1 MKGKYIMSI
10 IIISKGSYTHGGKL
24 AERVADKLGFDCIS
38 RDILLDISKDFNIPE
53 LKLIRAIEDTPSF
66 LDRYTFGREK
76 YIAYIRAA
84 ILDNLLKDNIVYHGF
99 AGHFFVKDIPH
110 VLKVRII
117 ADIDERIM
125 YMMKREN
132 VSEAEALRIVEKVD
146 KERQAWS
153 IKLYG
158 IDTWDCR
165 LYDLTI
171 NIGKISLD
179 DAVDMICQTVKL
191 KAFQTTAKSQLQ
203 IEKIASEAHSEI
215 KNRVS
220 PFFEP
225 LRDSPW
231 GKQHEIRKE

>member
-1 MKGKYIMSI
+1 MSI
-10 IIISKGSYTHGGKL
+10 ITISKGSYTHGGKL
-24 AERVADKLGFDCIS
+24 AKRVADKLGFDCIS
-38 RDILLDISKDFNIPE
+38 RDILLDISKEFNVPE
-53 LKLIRAIEDTPSF
+53 LKLIRAIKDTPSF

-76 YIAYIRAA
+76 YIAYIRKA
-84 ILDNLLKDNIVYHGF
+84 ILDYLVKDNIVYHGF

-117 ADIDERIM
+117 ADMDERIM

-132 VSEAEALRIVEKVD
+132 VSEEEALRIVEKVD
-146 KERQAWS
+146 AERKAWS

-171 NIGKISLD
+171 NIGKISLA
-179 DAVDMICQTVKL
+179 DAMDMICQTVKL
-191 KAFQTTAKSQLQ
+191 KAFQTTSKSQLQ

-225 LRDSPW
+225 LRDNPW
-231 GKQHEIRKE
+231 GKQHEIKKE

>member
-1 MKGKYIMSI
+1 MSI
-10 IIISKGSYTHGGKL
+10 ITISKGSYTHGGKL

-38 RDILLDISKDFNIPE
+38 RDILLEISKEFNITE

-84 ILDNLLKDNIVYHGF
+84 ILDNLVKDNIVYHGF

-117 ADIDERIM
+117 ADMDERIM

-146 KERQAWS
+146 EERKAWS
-153 IKLYG
+153 MKLYG

-171 NIGKISLD
+171 NIGKISSD

-203 IEKIASEAHSEI
+203 IEKIASEARSEI
-215 KNRVS
+215 KNLVS

-225 LRDSPW
+225 LRGSPRV
-231 GKQHEIRKE
+231 KQNEIKKE

>member
-1 MKGKYIMSI
+1 MSI
-10 IIISKGSYTHGGKL
+10 ITISKGSYTHGGKL

-38 RDILLDISKDFNIPE
+38 RDILLNISKDFNIPE
-53 LKLIRAIEDTPSF
+53 LKLIRAIENTPSF

-146 KERQAWS
+146 KERQVWS

-171 NIGKISLD
+171 NIGKISTD

-215 KNRVS
+215 ENRVS

-225 LRDSPW
+225 LRGGPW
-231 GKQHEIRKE
+231 GKQHEIKKE

>member
-1 MKGKYIMSI
+1 MSI
-10 IIISKGSYTHGGKL
+10 ITISKGSYTHGGKL

-76 YIAYIRAA
+76 YIAYIRSA
-84 ILDNLLKDNIVYHGF
+84 ILDYLVKNNIVYHGF

-110 VLKVRII
+110 VLKVRIV
-117 ADIDERIM
+117 ADMDERIM

-146 KERQAWS
+146 KERKEWS
-153 IKLYG
+153 MKLYG

-191 KAFQTTAKSQLQ
+191 KAFQTTDKSQLQ
-203 IEKIASEAHSEI
+203 IVKIASEARLEI
-215 KNRVS
+215 KNLVS

-225 LRDSPW
+225 LRGSPRVNQNEL
-231 GKQHEIRKE
+231 KKE